1 MASTNSSTGET
12 ATPQRTVKVF
22 EGGVWVDK
30 VITGNTIGDVRNS
43 LSIPHDNQVSV
54 NNTTY
59 TDNSSE
65 LPAVRVDQDGNAIP
79 DLIAW
84 QSNTKTGG

>member
-1 MASTNSSTGET
+1 MASTNSSTEET
-12 ATPQRTVKVF
+12 AAPQRTVKVF

-30 VITGNTIGDVRNS
+30 VITGSTIGDVRNS

-54 NNTTY
+54 NNTMY
-59 TDNSSE
+59 TDNSTE